1 MSVNEVP
8 KEVDFAIVTAL
19 PIEREAVVARLEGVV
34 RISDPDD
41 AYTFHFGTIPL
52 GDKTNYTAVVMQLL
66 EMGNIEAAAS
76 ATALLKRWKPK
87 HVLMV
92 GIAAGIGK
100 NGVRIGDVV
109 VASSIY
115 YYEPGKRKEG
125 SEERRPRTFVVDR
138 VLYGKALNYEAA
150 EWKDNINVSPP
161 GKRTGFVPKAH
172 FGPIASGEKV
182 IADQRTIDQLLSE
195 VSKLVGVAMEGAGV
209 AQSAENNQCGFL
221 EIRGVSDL
229 GDKKKKDDKWRPFA
243 AHAAAAFAVGFL
255 KSKPVTPRAELSDAA
270 HRTGVKP
277 PLLVVRAQAQRHI
290 RPDEIL
296 PTLSAQLQT
305 RDIQSV
311 AIDLTPDV
319 NPGGGLRNP
328 EDVVAR
334 LLAANGEITKL
345 LERRGEA
352 EFIFHGHVHIPVA
365 TLLGFLFTDRQPV
378 GFFDYHPTVA
388 PPSWNWPLS
397 EDSSYP
403 DLEIVGEVPTI
414 PLKHGDIVLRVSV
427 SYPVRSESTRAVVA
441 DPVLEI
447 DLQVPQSERGV
458 VKSERQV
465 LAYGAAFRKLLDRV
479 ASVVIDPRARVH
491 VFYAGPVSL
500 AFHIGQLI
508 SASIHPPVVVWN
520 YSRQYDWAIDLGA
533 AATGEIRIVRPN
545 VTKVGDR

>member
-1 MSVNEVP
+1 MSVNEVS

-41 AYTFHFGTIPL
+41 PYTFHFGTIPL

-66 EMGNIEAAAS
+66 EIGNIEAAAS

-100 NGVRIGDVV
+100 NGVRTGDVV
-109 VASSIY
+109 VASSVY

-125 SEERRPRTFVVDR
+125 SEEHRPRTFVVDR

-150 EWKDNINVSPP
+150 EWKDNINVPPP
-161 GKRTGFVPKAH
+161 GKRSGFVPKAH

-182 IADQRTIDQLLSE
+182 IADQGTIEKLVGE
-195 VSKLVGVAMEGAGV
+195 VPKMVGVAMEGAGV

-221 EIRGVSDL
+221 EIRGASDL
-229 GDKKKKDDKWRPFA
+229 GDKKKKDNKWRPFA

-255 KSKPVTPRAELSDAA
+255 KSKPVTPREELSDAA
-270 HRTGVKP
+270 RRTGVKP

-311 AIDLTPDV
+311 AVDLTADV
-319 NPGGGLRNP
+319 DPGGGLRNP

-334 LLAANGEITKL
+334 LLAPNSEITKL
-345 LERRGEA
+345 LERRSEA
-352 EFIFHGHVHIPVA
+352 EFVFHGRPYPHCDASRLPLYGSPA
-365 TLLGFLFTDRQPV
+365 GGFL
-378 GFFDYHPTVA
+378 
-388 PPSWNWPLS
+388 
-397 EDSSYP
+397 
-403 DLEIVGEVPTI
+403 
-414 PLKHGDIVLRVSV
+414 
-427 SYPVRSESTRAVVA
+427 
-441 DPVLEI
+441 
-447 DLQVPQSERGV
+447 
-458 VKSERQV
+458 
-465 LAYGAAFRKLLDRV
+465 
-479 ASVVIDPRARVH
+479 
-491 VFYAGPVSL
+491 
-500 AFHIGQLI
+500 
-508 SASIHPPVVVWN
+508 
-520 YSRQYDWAIDLGA
+520 
-533 AATGEIRIVRPN
+533 
-545 VTKVGDR
+545 

>member
-41 AYTFHFGTIPL
+41 AYTFHFGTIPV

-66 EMGNIEAAAS
+66 EIGNIEAAAS

-109 VASSIY
+109 VASSVY

-138 VLYGKALNYEAA
+138 VLHGKALNYEAA
-150 EWKDNINVSPP
+150 EWKDSINVPPP

-182 IADQRTIDQLLSE
+182 IADEGTIDQLLSE

-221 EIRGVSDL
+221 EVRGVSDL
-229 GDKKKKDDKWRPFA
+229 GDERKKDDNWRPFA

-319 NPGGGLRNP
+319 DPGGGLRNP

-378 GFFDYHPTVA
+378 GFFDYHPTAA
-388 PPSWNWPLS
+388 PPSWNWPLT
-397 EDSSYP
+397 EDASYP

-414 PLKHGDIVLRVSV
+414 PLKNGDIVLRVSV

-441 DPVLEI
+441 HPVLEI
-447 DLQVPQSERGV
+447 DLQVPQSQRGV

-465 LAYGAAFRKLLDRV
+465 LAYGAAFRKLLDRIS
-479 ASVVIDPRARVH
+479 SVVIDPRARVH
-491 VFYAGPVSL
+491 LFYAGPVSL
-500 AFHIGQLI
+500 AFHIGQLV

-520 YSRQYDWAIDLGA
+520 YSRRYEWAIDLGA
-533 AATGEIRIVRPN
+533 AATGEVRIERPEDH
-545 VTKVGDR
+545 GGRR

>member
-1 MSVNEVP
+1 MSDTEISID
-8 KEVDFAIVTAL
+8 VDFAIITAL
-19 PIEREAVVARLEGVV
+19 AIEREAVVARLEGVR

-41 AYTFHFGTIPL
+41 PYAFYLGTISL
-52 GDKTNYTAVVMQLL
+52 GDKSNYTAVVMQLL

-76 ATALLKRWKPK
+76 ATAVLKRWKPK

-92 GIAAGIGK
+92 GIAAGIAK
-100 NGVRIGDVV
+100 NGVRIGDVI

-125 SEERRPRTFVVDR
+125 REERRPRTFVVDR

-150 EWKDNINVSPP
+150 EWKDNINVAPP
-161 GKRTGFVPKAH
+161 GKRIGFVPKAH

-182 IADQRTIDQLLSE
+182 IADEGTIDQFLSE

-221 EIRGVSDL
+221 EIRGASDL
-229 GDKKKKDDKWRPFA
+229 GDKKKKDNKWRPFA
-243 AHAAAAFAVGFL
+243 AHAAAAFAIGFL
-255 KSKPVTPRAELSDAA
+255 KSKPVTPRAELLETERRA
-270 HRTGVKP
+270 GGKP
-277 PLLVVRAQAQRHI
+277 PLLVVRAQAQRQI

-296 PTLSAQLQT
+296 PTLRVQLHT

-311 AIDLTPDV
+311 AIDLTADV
-319 NPGGGLRNP
+319 EPGGGLRNP
-328 EDVVAR
+328 EEVVAR

-345 LERRGEA
+345 LERRSEA

-365 TLLGFLFTDRQPV
+365 TLLGFLFTDRQQV
-378 GFFDYHPTVA
+378 GFYDYHSTA
-388 PPSWNWPLS
+388 TPPSWNWPLS
-397 EDSSYP
+397 EDATYP
-403 DLEIVGEVPTI
+403 ELRIVGEVPTI
-414 PLKHGDIVLRVSV
+414 PLKHGDIVVRMSV
-427 SYPVRSESTRAVVA
+427 SYPVRAENTRAVVS

-447 DLQVPQSERGV
+447 DLQVSQSERGV

-465 LAYGAAFRKLLDRV
+465 LAYGLAFRKLLDRI
-479 ASVVIDPRARVH
+479 ASAVIDPRARVH
-491 VFYAGPVSL
+491 LFYAGPVSL

-520 YSRQYDWAIDLGA
+520 YGRRYEWAIDLGA
-533 AATGEIRIVRPN
+533 AATGEVRIERPQASE
-545 VTKVGDR
+545 GRL